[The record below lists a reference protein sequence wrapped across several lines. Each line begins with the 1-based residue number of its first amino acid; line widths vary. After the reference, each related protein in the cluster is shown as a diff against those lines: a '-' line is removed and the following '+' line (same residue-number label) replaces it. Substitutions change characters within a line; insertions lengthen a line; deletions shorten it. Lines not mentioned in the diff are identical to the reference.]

1 LPICDQL
8 AAVNW
13 KVNRFYGGS
22 ASGHPRYKNLISY
35 AWHEVAQKVR
45 RHEIKVPDNQ
55 KLIAQLSSR
64 RVKYSQDG
72 KLWLE
77 SKQEMRERGLES
89 PDFADAFVMAFGIQ
103 PATSWSWLPYDDSE
117 RQRIAA
123 KHGWD
128 YTSSAQDYDNSY
140 ADRRTWNRPPPDD
153 TLGSGFGGCGTI
165 W

>member
-1 LPICDQL
+1 
-8 AAVNW
+8 
-13 KVNRFYGGS
+13 
-22 ASGHPRYKNLISY
+22 
-35 AWHEVAQKVR
+35 
-45 RHEIKVPDNQ
+45 
-55 KLIAQLSSR
+55 
-64 RVKYSQDG
+64 
-72 KLWLE
+72 
-77 SKQEMRERGLES
+77 M
-89 PDFADAFVMAFGIQ
+89 
-103 PATSWSWLPYDDSE
+103 SWSWLPYDDSE